1 MNTNEHEKR
10 LLVGGWWLLARRA
23 FLPATSNHQ
32 PATPSRLFIRAHSC
46 LFVDSLFLLLAL
58 ILAPAFVDAEVA
70 TAPHGMVASVHPL
83 ATDAGV
89 NALKSGGNAIDAA
102 IATALTL
109 GVVDGHNSGI
119 GGGCFML
126 IRTADG
132 KNYCL
137 DGREMAPAAATAD
150 MFVRNGKGDTTLS
163 QNGALASGV
172 PGSLAVYAY
181 AAEHFGKKKLAD
193 LITPAAQI
201 ADAGFPIDDKYAGK
215 LKSTA
220 KLIAKFPDTAAILLK
235 PDGSPYQAGEI
246 LKQTDLAKT
255 YRAIAE
261 QGTDYYY
268 HGPFAQAVEKW
279 MKANGG
285 ILTAADYANY
295 QMKLRDPLVTSY
307 RGYTIIG
314 FPPPSSGGLHV
325 AQILSMLERFDL
337 GAMEKSNPA
346 QRVSVMAD
354 AMDLAFADRAYFL
367 GDPDFVHVPTGLL
380 DPGYLASRSKL
391 IDPNHALPQIDHG
404 NPPAFD
410 TEYFGKHTTHISTA
424 DDQGNWVALTTTVN
438 TAFGS
443 KVIIPGT
450 GVIMNDQMDDF
461 SIQPGVAN
469 AFKLVGSDANAVAAG
484 KRPCSCMSPTIVLKD
499 GKPIMTVGAAG
510 GPKIITQVV
519 LLISNV
525 IDLHDDLGTAIARPR
540 FHDQWSPAEL
550 WIENNYPAD
559 ILAALEKMGHKLDRA
574 KPTGATQAIE
584 REPDGTFIGAS
595 EPRVPGKAA
604 GY

>member
-1 MNTNEHEKR
+1 MKSQSTQRHRDTEKKTENFISFFVS
-10 LLVGGWWLLARRA
+10 LCLCVLSAV
-23 FLPATSNHQ
+23 FPF
-32 PATPSRLFIRAHSC
+32 TPKIAK
-46 LFVDSLFLLLAL
+46 
-58 ILAPAFVDAEVA
+58 AEVA
-70 TAPHGMVASVHPL
+70 TAAHGMVASVHPI

-89 NALKSGGNAIDAA
+89 AAFKSGGNAIDAA

-132 KNYCL
+132 HFYCL
-137 DGREMAPAAATAD
+137 DGREMAPAAATPD
-150 MFVRNGKGDTTLS
+150 MFIRDGKGDTHLS
-163 QNGALASGV
+163 QNGPLASGV
-172 PGSLAVYAY
+172 PGSVAVYAY

-193 LITPAAQI
+193 LILPAAQI
-201 ADAGFPIDDKYAGK
+201 AEDGFPIDDKYAGK
-215 LKSTA
+215 LKSQA
-220 KLIAKFPDTAAILLK
+220 KEIAKFPASAAILLK
-235 PDGSPYQAGEI
+235 ADGSPYKTGEI

-255 YRAIAE
+255 YRALAA
-261 QGTDYYY
+261 QGPDYYY
-268 HGPFAQAVEKW
+268 HGPFAQAVATW

-285 ILTAADYANY
+285 ILTAADYAHY
-295 QMKLRDPLVTSY
+295 QMKLRDPLITTY
-307 RGYTIIG
+307 RGYTIVG

-325 AQILSMLERFDL
+325 AQILSMIEPFDIGGLE
-337 GAMEKSNPA
+337 KTNPA
-346 QRVSVMAD
+346 QRISVMAD

-367 GDPDFVHVPTGLL
+367 GDPDFVHVPKGLL
-380 DPGYLASRSKL
+380 DPAYLAARSKM
-391 IDPNHALPQIDHG
+391 IDPSHALPQIEHG
-404 NPPAFD
+404 NPPEFD

-461 SIQPGVAN
+461 SIQPGVPN
-469 AFKLVGSDANAVAAG
+469 AFKLVGADANAIAPF
-484 KRPCSCMSPTIVLKD
+484 KRPCSCMSPTIVLKN

-540 FHDQWSPAEL
+540 FHDQWSPAEV
-550 WIENNYPAD
+550 WIEDSFPKNLMD
-559 ILAALEKMGHKLDRA
+559 ELTKMGHKLDVE
-574 KPTGATQAIE
+574 KPTGATQAIL
-584 REPDGTFIGAS
+584 REPDGTFVGAS

-604 GY
+604 GF